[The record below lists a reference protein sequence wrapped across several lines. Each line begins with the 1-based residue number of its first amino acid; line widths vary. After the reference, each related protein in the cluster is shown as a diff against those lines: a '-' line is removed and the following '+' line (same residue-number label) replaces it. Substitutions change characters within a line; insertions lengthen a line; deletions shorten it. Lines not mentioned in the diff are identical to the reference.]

1 MGLGRARAEAD
12 APASPPK
19 EGLAMPIYITQ
30 GRYTGDAIKGMIA
43 KPEDRTK
50 AVEKLLAGVGGKLH
64 GYYLTFGEYDFLLIA
79 EARNEKLMASV
90 ILAAAGSGGVT
101 AVRTT
106 VALSWA
112 DARRAFAGAAKLAGT
127 FKPAGGR
134 APGR

>member
-1 MGLGRARAEAD
+1 
-12 APASPPK
+12 
-19 EGLAMPIYITQ
+19 MPIYITQ

-43 KPEDRTK
+43 KPEDRTRS
-50 AVEKLLAGVGGKLH
+50 VEKLLAGVGGKLL
-64 GYYLTFGEYDFLLIA
+64 GYYLTFGEYDFLVIA

-112 DARRAFAGAAKLAGT
+112 DARRAFAGAGKLAGT

-134 APGR
+134 APSR